1 MPQNYYSMCRANI
14 GRVCDISTT
23 DGRRI
28 SGRIAGV
35 TPTGVQLTPLGSG
48 ISEEKD
54 SNSKTVKGI
63 QAVDSK
69 HTKEGNEVLFF
80 FPFFIPFA
88 AITALAFAAAAT
100 PFFGFGFRRPFRRGF
115 RRGFF

>member
-1 MPQNYYSMCRANI
+1 MPHKYYSVCQANI
-14 GRVCDISTT
+14 GRVCHISTT

-28 SGRIAGV
+28 SGRIACV

-48 ISEEKD
+48 ISGGKESKT
-54 SNSKTVKGI
+54 KTVKGT

-69 HTKEGNEVLFF
+69 HKKEGNKVFFF

-100 PFFGFGFRRPFRRGF
+100 PFFWF
-115 RRGFF
+115 